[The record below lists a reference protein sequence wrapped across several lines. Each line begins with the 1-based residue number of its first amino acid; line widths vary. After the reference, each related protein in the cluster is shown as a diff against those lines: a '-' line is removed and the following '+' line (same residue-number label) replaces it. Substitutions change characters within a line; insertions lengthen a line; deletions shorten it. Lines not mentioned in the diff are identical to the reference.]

1 MKGENRA
8 NVKFNVDI
16 YSLVFIFSRE
26 ESPAPEAGPSTS
38 TGEATVIHTGEPKP
52 VERSVEFRNTD
63 DAMASMVRS
72 LYFADTYIVNGESL
86 TLYILGILGFLSFAD
101 FF

>member
-1 MKGENRA
+1 MTIAVKGEKRA
-8 NVKFNVDI
+8 NVEFNIDI
-16 YSLVFIFSRE
+16 YSLVLIFSRE

-86 TLYILGILGFLSFAD
+86 TLFILGIFLCF
-101 FF
+101 